1 MFLKIVFEILLALV
15 HYFQAN
21 SDRTPVQ
28 EMKAAEERGVFAY
41 RPPRTDGDDEE
52 FVEARESPSRTQVIT
67 GELLSV
73 PVI

>member
-1 MFLKIVFEILLALV
+1 MYLLIILALV
-15 HYFQAN
+15 QYFQAN

-41 RPPRTDGDDEE
+41 RPPRTDGDNDDE

-67 GELLSV
+67 GELLSCTLDKD
-73 PVI
+73 I